1 MTWAHCNDNLK
12 PIKIR
17 QVEEMSNIFDRKSKD
32 YTFFSEFFFLIFSVP
47 ENFTNGRIFGSILFN

>member
-32 YTFFSEFFFLIFSVP
+32 YTFFSEFFFSYFQCTRELHKW
-47 ENFTNGRIFGSILFN
+47 ENIW